1 VSWDPAAPP
10 SQAGRTVVVTGG
22 NAGIGFQAVRQF
34 ARTGARVVLASRTPA
49 KAQDAIE
56 AVRAETPGASLAFVR
71 LDLASLES
79 VRTAAA
85 ELRALGPIDVL
96 VNNAGRTDTV
106 KPRQTTEDGLELV
119 VGTNAFGPFAL
130 TGLVLPAL
138 APEGRVV
145 SLGSFS
151 TRMVRADA
159 DDLLSERSYS
169 PFRAYGLSKHG
180 VHALGFELARRLEA
194 AGRRQRSLVAHPGF
208 SLDRAAFPF
217 ILQTKERGAWPVVRA
232 ALDPDA
238 GNGTFWGPR
247 YGLTGRPQQATPN
260 AASAGADFGGAFW
273 RQAEAA
279 TGVSYE
285 LG

>member
-1 VSWDPAAPP
+1 MSWDPAALPDQ
-10 SQAGRTVVVTGG
+10 SGRTVVVTGG

-34 ARTGARVVLASRTPA
+34 ARAGARVVVAARTPST
-49 KAQDAIE
+49 AQDSME

-106 KPRQTTEDGLELV
+106 SERQETQDGLELI

-138 APEGRVV
+138 APGGRVV
-145 SLGSFS
+145 GLGSFA
-151 TRMVRADA
+151 TRLVPLDT
-159 DDLLSERSYS
+159 DDLQSRRRYRA
-169 PFRAYGLSKHG
+169 FRAYGLSKHA
-180 VHALGFELARRLEA
+180 VHALAFELARRFEA
-194 AGRRQRSLVAHPGF
+194 AGRVQRSLVAHPGF
-208 SLDRAAFPF
+208 ALDQRSFP
-217 ILQTKERGAWPVVRA
+217 LVVQTKERGAWPVVRA
-232 ALDPDA
+232 ALDPAA

-247 YGLTGRPQQATPN
+247 FGLTGPPQQAKPV
-260 AASAGADFGGAFW
+260 AASAAAEAGAEVW

-279 TGVSYE
+279 TGVTYD